1 MLAPGMYEKQGG
13 MFSYTKL
20 WLNEVR
26 KYVQSSSLLMD
37 ERFRDDLSDSR
48 VLFRSLRSE
57 VKWKGL
63 FISSAAV
70 ILPMAILKIFFI
82 DYRDI
87 VRKFSQIHILT
98 SFLFAYPLIRSLFA
112 FNDKITLI
120 YTLHDPVPH
129 EEKRGGIA
137 KRLKKR
143 YLEKIYR
150 LSRRNP
156 NFFLHL
162 HSEALL
168 ADCSDVAGKVIIH
181 PHPLPERLVTVRK
194 DNFQGVVFGFLGR
207 MESYKGLDVLLNA
220 FEKIADNKET
230 PAPIKIMLAGS
241 GDLNIEAWK
250 KLPFEVEIHNRRVSE
265 LEFHTFMAG
274 LHCLL
279 LPYRKATQ
287 SGVGY
292 LALSYE
298 IPIIATDTGGLP
310 DIVQQSKDTRS
321 ALIPPNDMEALKE
334 AILTFIQKDLKRG

>member
-1 MLAPGMYEKQGG
+1 MLAPGIYEKQGG
-13 MFSYTKL
+13 MFSYAKL
-20 WLNEVR
+20 WLNEIR
-26 KYVQSSSLLMD
+26 KYVQSSFLLMD
-37 ERFRDDLSDSR
+37 VRFKEDLSDNRILYQSI
-48 VLFRSLRSE
+48 SSE

-63 FISSAAV
+63 LISSV
-70 ILPMAILKIFFI
+70 SVFFPVFLVKWMFA
-82 DYRDI
+82 DYRE
-87 VRKFSQIHILT
+87 VVQKFSQIHILT
-98 SFLFAYPLIRSLFA
+98 SFIFAYPLIRSLLA
-112 FNDKITLI
+112 FNDKITLV

-137 KRLKKR
+137 KRIKKR

-168 ADCSDVAGKVIIH
+168 SDCRDIAGKVIIH
-181 PHPLPERLVTVRK
+181 PHPLPERLVTTSK
-194 DNFQGVVFGFLGR
+194 DDSHGIVFGFLGR
-207 MESYKGLDVLLNA
+207 MESYKGLDVLLSA
-220 FEKIADNKET
+220 FEKIAENSEML
-230 PAPIKIMLAGS
+230 APIKIRLAGS
-241 GDLNIEAWK
+241 GDLNLEAWK

-265 LEFHTFMAG
+265 LEFHTFMAS
-274 LHCLL
+274 LDCLL

-310 DIVQQSKDTRS
+310 DIVQQSRDARS
-321 ALIPPNDMEALKE
+321 ALIPPNDSEALKE
-334 AILTFIQKDLKRG
+334 AILTFIQKDLK